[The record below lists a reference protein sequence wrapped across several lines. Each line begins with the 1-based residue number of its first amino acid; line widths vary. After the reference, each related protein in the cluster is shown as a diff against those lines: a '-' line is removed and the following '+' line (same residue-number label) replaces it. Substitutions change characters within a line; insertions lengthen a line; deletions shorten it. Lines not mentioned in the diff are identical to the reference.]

1 MSGITP
7 LPTPP
12 STSDPSNF
20 STRAD
25 DFLAALPTFATEAN
39 DLAAALNNIS
49 TTSTSVT
56 SNTIGTGSKA
66 FTVETGKSYFPGQS
80 LNIASTS
87 APTNRMFAAV
97 DSYDS
102 GTGAL
107 VVTSQAFEGSGTF
120 TDWTI
125 TLGFN
130 GVVQKSQLADDA
142 KTDKIQPITASVASN
157 ALTITLN
164 PTTLDFRSSTL
175 GSGTVNTRII
185 SSPIS
190 VVVSSG
196 STLGT
201 VNGVQSRLA
210 VLAIDNAGTVEL
222 AVVNL
227 AGGVNLDETGVIST
241 TAEGGAGA
249 ADSATV
255 VYSTTA
261 RTNVPYRVVG
271 FVESTQATAGT
282 WATAP
287 SLIQGYGGQAFA
299 AMSSLGYGQ
308 TWQNLTGSRA
318 LSTTYYNTTG
328 RPIKVAVRSTTVN
341 AGVSVTF
348 LINGGAVQYHVVGGA
363 ETKGFTVS
371 EIVPPG
377 ASYSVAMTS
386 AAIQTWFE
394 LR

>member
-1 MSGITP
+1 MSEITP
-7 LPTPP
+7 LPDPP
-12 STSDPSNF
+12 SQADPSNF
-20 STRAD
+20 AAEAD
-25 DFLAALPTFATEAN
+25 AFLGALPTFATELN
-39 DLAAALNNIS
+39 TFGGQLNNLS
-49 TTSTSVT
+49 TSSTSVT

-66 FTVETGKSYFPGQS
+66 FTVETAKSYRNGMS
-80 LNIASTS
+80 LTVARTS
-87 APTNRMFAAV
+87 APTNRMFAV
-97 DSYDS
+97 VNSYNS

-130 GVVQKSQLADDA
+130 GIVSGVQLG
-142 KTDKIQPITASVASN
+142 DKIQPIAASVGSN

-164 PTTLDFRSSTL
+164 PTTLDFRDATL
-175 GSGTVNTRII
+175 GSGTVNTRKVP
-185 SSPIS
+185 SAIS
-190 VVVSSG
+190 VVVPSG
-196 STLGT
+196 ATLGT
-201 VNGVQSRLA
+201 VNAVQNRLA

-241 TAEGGAGA
+241 TAEGGAGG
-249 ADSATV
+249 ADSKTV
-255 VYSTTA
+255 IYSTTA

-287 SLIQGYGGQAFA
+287 SKIQGYGGQAFA

-308 TWQNLTGSRA
+308 TWQSVTRTAG
-318 LSTTYYNTTG
+318 TTYYNTTG
-328 RPIKVAVRSTTVN
+328 KPIAFSAYPTSTGGLDIIVDGLTVIGSN
-341 AGVSVTF
+341 TLSGS
-348 LINGGAVQYHVVGGA
+348 
-363 ETKGFTVS
+363 
-371 EIVPPG
+371 IVPVFTIIPIN
-377 ASYSVAMTS
+377 ASYAFSGS
-386 AAIQTWFE
+386 ATFAARE